1 MSVYLDDQPPAS
13 SLTGYLAGII
23 DGAWRKFS
31 FQLFEPA
38 VKRVEI
44 VTGASRDVLAYESG
58 MTFCNHGATGTV
70 VLNLPPATEGLRFT
84 LHARAAQAF
93 RANPQ
98 DSEVIANNT
107 VGSADGGAGKYIGCA
122 AASGSLGACLHLQC
136 VVAGRWDIIS
146 SRGTWT
152 LET

>member
-38 VKRVEI
+38 VKRVEN
-44 VTGASRDVLAYESG
+44 VTAATRTVEAFESG
-58 MTFCNHGATGTV
+58 MIFTNHGASAIV
-70 VLNLPPATEGLRFT
+70 ALNLPPATEGLRVT
-84 LHARAAQAF
+84 LLVRAAFAF

-98 DSEVIANNT
+98 DSDVIANNT
-107 VGSADGGAGKYIGCA
+107 TVGGADGGLGKFIG
-122 AASGSLGACLHLQC
+122 SSTLGACIQLQC